1 MLQCNLTAVVFSAR
15 SVPSPRLC
23 HGPEDLMPY
32 PPNHRQETKARIV
45 LSARRLF
52 NRFGF
57 DGVSIQQ
64 IMADAGLT
72 HGGFYKHFASKSDLY
87 AEVMECFF
95 TDPKWNN
102 SWEGV
107 HVDIKAADA
116 GAQIV
121 RAYLSRQHFE
131 EVENSCPM
139 VALPSDVAR
148 SDKKA
153 KQAFQTVFEAMVDLL
168 QRSSAKNGHSG
179 RTSALAIAALCV
191 GGMVIARASEGHALG
206 NELRRAAMDVALK
219 LGGWDK
225 DRNSKRARSKR
236 RSSSIERTARG

>member
-1 MLQCNLTAVVFSAR
+1 
-15 SVPSPRLC
+15 
-23 HGPEDLMPY
+23 MPY
-32 PPNHRQETKARIV
+32 PPNHRHETKAKIV

-57 DGVSIQQ
+57 DGVSIQR

-87 AEVMECFF
+87 AEVMACFF
-95 TDPKWNN
+95 TDPAWNN

-107 HVDIKAADA
+107 RIDIKAADA

-121 RAYLSRQHFE
+121 RAYLSRQHLE
-131 EVENSCPM
+131 EIDNPCPM

-148 SDKKA
+148 SDQRA
-153 KQAFQTVFEAMVDLL
+153 KQAFQNVFEAMVDLL

-191 GGMVIARASEGHALG
+191 GGMVVARASEGHALA
-206 NELRRAAMDVALK
+206 NELRRAAMEAALR
-219 LGGWDK
+219 LGGWD
-225 DRNSKRARSKR
+225 DDTNSTPAQSR
-236 RSSSIERTARG
+236 RRKSNN